1 MIPAPI
7 LVLIVNYRTAA
18 LTVQAI
24 QSALP
29 EVRSR
34 GDAHI
39 LVVDNGSADGSAA
52 VLAEA
57 IARLDAGDCCSLL
70 ALEDNHGFSAGN
82 NAGLNHYRQAVAAQG
97 DAAWPDYVW
106 LLNPDTIAE
115 PKALGALVDFLIE
128 HPQAGLAGGRCLRP
142 DGSVRDS
149 AFRFHTPWNDLIT
162 ALDIGPLRKLL
173 SRHDVVMPVG
183 DHPCRS
189 EWLSGS
195 HLMIR
200 GTVFDRIGLF
210 DPGYF
215 LYFEETDFCARA
227 ADAGFKAWHVP
238 ASRIMHLGGRSTGL
252 TDQRPLERRP
262 RYWFASRARFM
273 IRRHGRTMTHLANL
287 LWICSWPVGTF
298 LARLRR
304 RPRPNP
310 PRLWLDFICHNYG
323 VGGVMYRAAS
333 IPPPSAES

>member
-1 MIPAPI
+1 MILAPI

-18 LTVQAI
+18 LTIQAI
-24 QSALP
+24 ESVLT

-34 GDAHI
+34 RDAHI
-39 LVVDNGSADGSAA
+39 LVVDNGSADGSPT
-52 VLAEA
+52 VLTEA
-57 IARLDAGDCCSLL
+57 IARLHAGDCCSLL
-70 ALEDNHGFSAGN
+70 VLDDNHGFSAGN
-82 NAGLNHYRQAVAAQG
+82 NAGLNHYRQAAAVQG
-97 DAAWPDYVW
+97 GAVWPDYVW

-115 PKALGALVDFLIE
+115 PRALGALVDFLTE
-128 HPQAGLAGGRCLRP
+128 HPRAGLAGGRCLRP

-173 SRHDVVMPVG
+173 SRHDVIMRVG

-200 GTVFDRIGLF
+200 GAVFDRIGLF

-227 ADAGFKAWHVP
+227 ADAGFEAWHVP
-238 ASRIMHLGGRSTGL
+238 ASRIIHLGGKATGL
-252 TDQRPLERRP
+252 TERPLKRRP

-273 IRRHGRTMTHLANL
+273 IRRHGRAMTHLANL
-287 LWICSWPVGTF
+287 VWICGWPVGTL

-310 PRLWLDFICHNYG
+310 PRLWFDFIRHNYG
-323 VGGVMYRAAS
+323 IGGVMYQPAPT
-333 IPPPSAES
+333 ITLSAES